1 MAEKFEG
8 RHYTLAAALDANPAT
23 LEERTVYALP
33 LGFAM
38 KEFDKKIEV
47 WRNLEVRLTENGKV
61 TDIQDRVRPDV
72 LRSQAIVMKNLTKE
86 KRTRGAKTPGY
97 MFSKADYLV
106 TLWDGADFITRPTP
120 VNFFVE
126 REKLT
131 RL

>member
-61 TDIQDRVRPDV
+61 ADIQDRVRPDV
-72 LRSQAIVMKNLTKE
+72 LRSQTVVMKNLTKE
-86 KRTRGAKTPGY
+86 KRTRGAETPGY
-97 MFSKADYLV
+97 VFSKDDYLAHV
-106 TLWDGADFITRPTP
+106 WLRADLVSHPHQWISS
-120 VNFFVE
+120 
-126 REKLT
+126 
-131 RL
+131 